1 MSRWFRPLF
10 LTVLVLL
17 VAYVLVVQVLRWVA
31 FGDEERAALAVMEVA
46 PPPPPGEAGFKYLAY
61 TELEVPPSALDAAL
75 AADLAAFEAWHV
87 ESGERF
93 VGGGDAAGTPAP
105 VLPSADR
112 YAARPQATPPEA
124 ACGLRDKDC
133 LARLRGSEAALRVWL
148 DAEQARLALAG
159 RALASGHVLNPYPH
173 DVASPMAN
181 FRVLRLP
188 VNDIALQAL
197 EGDVAGALPRACG
210 LLADAR
216 RHLRNDGML
225 VDKMVMAT
233 LAEGAGKLLLEL
245 RLLDPARPLP
255 ADCDEALAPVSFDDY
270 QVCGALRT
278 EYAMVAELSR
288 LTNQSLD
295 GWRLPSRWV
304 LYSDKLLRG
313 WTATH
318 FAPLCTADGQA
329 AIARGEIP
337 ETGVKAFSR
346 ASVDFWA
353 APLSHILA
361 SIATP
366 AYADYQQRLLDHA
379 RVLRDDLA
387 AVQAVPAAVP
397 EPAPVPE
404 PAAGD

>member
-1 MSRWFRPLF
+1 MNQWFKRLF
-10 LTVLVLL
+10 LTVLVL
-17 VAYVLVVQVLRWVA
+17 VVGYVLVVQVLRWIA
-31 FGDEERAALAVMEVA
+31 FGDQERAALAVMEVA
-46 PPPPPGEAGFKYLAY
+46 PAAPKGEGGFRYLAY
-61 TELEVPPSALDAAL
+61 ADLEVPDSELDAAL
-75 AADLAAFEAWHV
+75 AADLDAFSDWHATA
-87 ESGERF
+87 GERF
-93 VGGGDAAGTPAP
+93 AMTGDVVVQPP
-105 VLPSADR
+105 ELPSASR
-112 YAARPQATPPEA
+112 YPPRAAVAPPDVD
-124 ACGLRDKDC
+124 CGFRDGDC
-133 LARLRGSEAALRVWL
+133 LAKLRGHEEAVRTWL
-148 DAEQARLALAG
+148 DAEAERLALAEK
-159 RALASGHVLNPYPH
+159 ALAAGHFLNPYPH
-173 DVASPMAN
+173 DVASPLAN
-181 FRVLRLP
+181 FRLLRLP
-188 VNDIALQAL
+188 LNDIALQAL
-197 EGDVAGALPRACG
+197 EGDVAGALPRACA
-210 LLADAR
+210 LLSDSR

-233 LAEGAGKLLLEL
+233 LAEGAGKLLLAL

-255 ADCDEALAPVSFDDY
+255 ADCDEAMAPVRLDDY

-278 EYAMVAELSR
+278 EYAMMAELSR

-337 ETGVKAFSR
+337 KTGVKTFSR

-353 APLSHILA
+353 APLSHTLA